1 MGRVLIL
8 ACAFML
14 IVEGVFPFFWPDQW
28 RQTFRKITEFRT
40 GQIRFF
46 GFVALVLAL
55 ILLAIAYA

>member
-1 MGRVLIL
+1 
-8 ACAFML
+8 ML